1 MTEHNPRKAGKK
13 WGLIEKCQHVTNG
26 EELKPHPKWW
36 QYPPEEILV

>member
-1 MTEHNPRKAGKK
+1 MTKNNPWKASKK
-13 WGLIEKCQHVTNG
+13 WGLIETCQHVTDG